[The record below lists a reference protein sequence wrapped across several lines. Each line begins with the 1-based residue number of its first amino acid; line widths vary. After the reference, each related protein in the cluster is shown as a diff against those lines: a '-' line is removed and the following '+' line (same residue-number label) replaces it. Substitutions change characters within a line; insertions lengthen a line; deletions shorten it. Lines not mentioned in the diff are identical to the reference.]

1 MKQTAVEWLVNC
13 IESMDW
19 GEIITRKELYAKAK
33 AMEKQQIVDAITF
46 TIVGSNDIY
55 DKVYPEI
62 IYTAEQ
68 YFNETFKAEE

>member
-33 AMEKQQIVDAITF
+33 EMEKDELSSALNFGYMDGLRNKKTWSSF
-46 TIVGSNDIY
+46 
-55 DKVYPEI
+55 
-62 IYTAEQ
+62 EQ
-68 YFNETFKAEE
+68 YYKWRYNK